1 MAAGMWTKQ
10 ADQLTAKKL
19 NDVNDSVAGGAIV
32 SLPSGV
38 TGPQVSAT
46 QVGDRVLLD
55 DATALALSDTTVGT
69 LYGGVYEYVGT
80 LSTSTASPARGQA
93 AFWRTNELPG
103 GATQAYTVTADAQP
117 STTNPSLIAGVFL
130 NSITKGNYGWIQ
142 IAGTAS
148 CLYDSS
154 LTGSLAAGAYV
165 TPKGAAGTAAAV
177 ASTFDSNP
185 AVATPGSAAIANS
198 QINCA
203 FGVAIATP
211 VASTVLT
218 VLITRGLGCG
228 RV

>member
-10 ADQLTAKKL
+10 ADQLTARRL

-32 SLPSGV
+32 SLPAGI
-38 TGPQVSAT
+38 TGPAVSAT
-46 QVGDRVLLD
+46 QAGDRIVLD

-80 LSTSTASPARGQA
+80 LSTSTASPQRGA
-93 AFWRTNELPG
+93 CAFWRTNELPG
-103 GATQAYTVTADAQP
+103 GATQSYVVTADAQP
-117 STTNPSLIAGVFL
+117 STTNPSLIAGVFI
-130 NSITKGNYGWIQ
+130 SAPTKGNYCWIQ

-148 CLYDSS
+148 CLFDSS
-154 LTGSLAAGAYV
+154 LTGTLASGAYV
-165 TPKGAAGTAAAV
+165 TPKGAAGTAASV

-185 AVATPGSAAIANS
+185 AVATPGSAAVANS
-198 QINCA
+198 QVNCA
-203 FGVAIATP
+203 FGVAIAAP
-211 VASTVLT
+211 VASSIST